1 MRLTVLLVLIV
12 FQFGFSQER
21 SKQYWQRYDRA
32 RIQLASDQPI
42 RAIPT
47 FQALYAEDSAD
58 ANVALLLGIS
68 YIEAN
73 IETEKA
79 SLLLEQAKEEIGHLM
94 ENSGIGPPEYVYYY
108 LIIAYTRAERC
119 LKALKAFDTF
129 VDLADHVDDKQ
140 YLKEARKWSM
150 MCGDPT
156 TEAIPIKKRLKKVDR
171 KVVTEPHDYS
181 TASTLYGVQVG
192 ALVDPQL
199 TRKFEGLKNVEV
211 YTDMTGTFR
220 YVIGNFIYR
229 SQALRMLEKVKG
241 AGYPDAFIVDI
252 TDPDRFPL
260 EVLSVDGIGVN
271 ETISGKVDYR
281 IQLAAFAEP
290 FEDKLANYYLM
301 IDSISEVSLN
311 ELTLLTVGSFKSY
324 GKALELRNEIRQKGF
339 NEAFIV
345 AFNRGRKIP
354 VDDAR
359 KFLRDYTEE

>member
-1 MRLTVLLVLIV
+1 MLVTALL
-12 FQFGFSQER
+12 FTQFAFAQER
-21 SKQYWQRYDRA
+21 DNSYWQRYDQA
-32 RIQLASDQPI
+32 RILLASDQPI
-42 RAIPT
+42 KAIPIFGT
-47 FQALYAEDSAD
+47 LCEEDSTD
-58 ANVALLLGIS
+58 ANSAFLLGVA

-79 SLLLEQAKEEIGHLM
+79 TLLLEQAQNSVDRLI

-108 LIIAYTRAERC
+108 LIIAYTRAGRC
-119 LKALKAFDTF
+119 MRALKAFDTF
-129 VDLADHVDDKQ
+129 VDHADHVDDKQ

-150 MCGDPT
+150 MCGDPA
-156 TEAIPIKKRLKKVDR
+156 TEAIPIKRRLKRVER
-171 KVVTEPHDYS
+171 KVVTEPHDY
-181 TASTLYGVQVG
+181 TTPSTLYGVQVG

-199 TRKFEGLKNVEV
+199 TRKFDGLKNVEV
-211 YTDMTGTFR
+211 FTDMTGTFR

-229 SQALRMLEKVKG
+229 SQAERMLEKIRS

-260 EVLSVDGIGVN
+260 EVLSVDGVGVN
-271 ETISGKVDYR
+271 ETISGKVEYR

-290 FEDKLANYYLM
+290 FEDKVAEFYLM
-301 IDSISEVSLN
+301 IDSISEINLN
-311 ELTLLTVGSFKSY
+311 ELTLLTVGSYKSY
-324 GKALELRNEIRQKGF
+324 GKALETRNEIRQKGF

-359 KFLRDYTEE
+359 RFLRDYADE